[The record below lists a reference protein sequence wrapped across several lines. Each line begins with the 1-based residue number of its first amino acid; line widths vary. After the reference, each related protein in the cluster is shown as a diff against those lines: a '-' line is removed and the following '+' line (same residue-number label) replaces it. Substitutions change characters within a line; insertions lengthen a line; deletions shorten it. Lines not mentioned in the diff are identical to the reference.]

1 MALRVY
7 NTLTRQ
13 KEDFEPL
20 VAGNVSMYVCGPT
33 VYAKAHI
40 GHAMSSLV
48 FDVIRRYLEYRDF
61 KVTHV
66 MNYTDVDDK
75 IIQRANEEHV
85 DPISLAE
92 QYAREYDRHL
102 DELNIL
108 HATVNPRATQEMNT
122 IIGMVSRL
130 IEKGYAYETQGDV
143 YFRVQRD
150 PEYGKLSGRRLE
162 DMRAGARIN
171 VDERKEDPM
180 DFALWKAAKPGEPA
194 WDSPWG
200 LGRPGWHIECSAM
213 NLNHLGEQID
223 IHGGGNDLIFPH
235 HENEIAQTE
244 SLTDKQ
250 FARYWLHNGM
260 LQLSGEK
267 MSKSLGNL
275 VTIEDFLAEHEGEVL
290 RMMVLNSSYR
300 NPLSYNDEIVG
311 QAERALERLRSAL
324 RPAQAGD
331 GVASEAALEMLHK
344 QVESTTQG
352 FIEAMD
358 DDFNTAGALAQLFEL
373 VRAINQTRDAEASAD
388 ELQPAQDKLKELGG
402 VLGLRLDTVPD
413 SRDEQA
419 EPFIDLLVEVRSEL
433 RKQKLWALSDLVRD
447 RLAILNVLLE
457 DTKDGTTWRWKG

>member
-162 DMRAGARIN
+162 DMRAGA
-171 VDERKEDPM
+171 
-180 DFALWKAAKPGEPA
+180 A
-194 WDSPWG
+194 
-200 LGRPGWHIECSAM
+200 
-213 NLNHLGEQID
+213 
-223 IHGGGNDLIFPH
+223 
-235 HENEIAQTE
+235 
-244 SLTDKQ
+244 
-250 FARYWLHNGM
+250 
-260 LQLSGEK
+260 
-267 MSKSLGNL
+267 
-275 VTIEDFLAEHEGEVL
+275 
-290 RMMVLNSSYR
+290 
-300 NPLSYNDEIVG
+300 PL
-311 QAERALERLRSAL
+311 L
-324 RPAQAGD
+324 
-331 GVASEAALEMLHK
+331 
-344 QVESTTQG
+344 
-352 FIEAMD
+352 
-358 DDFNTAGALAQLFEL
+358 
-373 VRAINQTRDAEASAD
+373 
-388 ELQPAQDKLKELGG
+388 
-402 VLGLRLDTVPD
+402 
-413 SRDEQA
+413 
-419 EPFIDLLVEVRSEL
+419 
-433 RKQKLWALSDLVRD
+433 
-447 RLAILNVLLE
+447 
-457 DTKDGTTWRWKG
+457 